1 MSAARSSL
9 NKKKCNCGATG
20 CVIFPGE
27 DCGDSPCVGDKCKKK
42 VTKIFFGDKNLKAE
56 IAIFDI
62 NEHLLHQL
70 DPNEDFFLSSYKKC
84 HPVDES
90 KVLADCKGQFKSR
103 YLQYS
108 YFFPEKKN
116 TPIPAEEAGFEDEEA
131 DDITYSES
139 NRRIQRNNE
148 RRDIIERKKRELKI
162 KPKEK
167 TFNTININYLG
178 TDMETV
184 MEEIKA
190 EENVESKME
199 KIKVFLVAVE
209 NIFQGIKILNRND
222 FYHCDIKP
230 KNVVLD
236 KDNKFKIIDFGIAFY
251 KTPKIQENVSSKA
264 EKGMEG
270 LTPGFSSP
278 EYYDLMRNDYIQGL
292 TDTEKYS
299 YLMDF
304 GNNDIQ
310 GNSNE
315 IKFTLTLPG
324 IDKPIKGEKKNID
337 YYIGLNQRDRYSKND
352 IWALGYVLKYIYKE
366 IYDMNPD
373 EFANILNGLRVVIS
387 ELLVLDVAKRPT
399 PDKALCI
406 YQAFLIEN
414 ELIENRSAECE
425 KQVSSLARK
434 SVGQKSMGGKRFL
447 RKTKRQLRKTTKRLR
462 KTKRQLRNTTKRLS
476 HKKLKYFS

>member
-1 MSAARSSL
+1 M
-9 NKKKCNCGATG
+9 CNCGATG

-27 DCGDSPCVGDKCKKK
+27 ECGDSPCVGDKCKKK

-70 DPNEDFFLSSYKKC
+70 DPNEDFFLSSYKTC
-84 HPVDES
+84 HPVGES

-116 TPIPAEEAGFEDEEA
+116 TPIPEEEPGFEDEEA

-139 NRRIQRNNE
+139 NRRIQRNNQ
-148 RRDIIERKKRELKI
+148 RRDEIEQKKRELKI
-162 KPKEK
+162 KPMEK

-184 MEEIKA
+184 MNEIKA
-190 EENVESKME
+190 EENWESKME
-199 KIKVFLVAVE
+199 KIKVFLIAVE

-251 KTPKIQENVSSKA
+251 KTPKIQSNVSSKA

-278 EYYDLMRNDYIQGL
+278 EYYDLMRNNYIQGL
-292 TDTEKYS
+292 KESETEKYS

-304 GNNDIQ
+304 GTKDIK

-324 IDKPIKGEKKNID
+324 IDKPIKEEEIDID
-337 YYIGLNQRDRYSKND
+337 YYIRLKTRDRYSKND
-352 IWALGYVLKYIYKE
+352 IWAIGYVLKYIYEE
-366 IYDMNPD
+366 IYDMD
-373 EFANILNGLRVVIS
+373 ADAFHDILNELRVVILQ
-387 ELLVLDVAKRPT
+387 LLVLDVAKRPSPSEALVHYQEFLTKIT
-399 PDKALCI
+399 PKSVK
-406 YQAFLIEN
+406 
-414 ELIENRSAECE
+414 RSIGGTLKVERR
-425 KQVSSLARK
+425 KTRKGGRKRRKTLRRKTRKGRK
-434 SVGQKSMGGKRFL
+434 S
-447 RKTKRQLRKTTKRLR
+447 
-462 KTKRQLRNTTKRLS
+462 N
-476 HKKLKYFS
+476 